1 MPHAYYCAKCKNE
14 QTDPRDAERLADILG
29 LPLWLPKDKAD
40 SFGFPDGAL
49 ACQRAIDE
57 ADCVICQPPIG
68 RDCAWE
74 LGYAAGTGK
83 KIYVIGPLPEDDW
96 MTKIDIHYVDPAAL
110 APRSRRPRADG
121 GPVGVPAF
129 AEQDRMQDR
138 IWDRIGGGAASL
150 RRPGPPSHA
159 STRVAAIDC
168 GTNSLRLIV
177 ADLPSA
183 ERGPAARM
191 VEVVERFDII
201 RLGQDVGR
209 TGRLAR
215 KAVDR
220 ARAVLADYAALI
232 TAFDVERVRMCATWV
247 SRGSADGEEF
257 LALVRDTL
265 GLTSEV
271 LSGGQEAHLAFEGV
285 IRGLAG
291 GIEAPYLMADIGGGS
306 TQFALGT
313 SDVEHAVSADLGCV
327 RITEHHL
334 RTDPP
339 TPQQIAAAEEAIGAE
354 LDKAL
359 EALPGT
365 RDAALIGVSE
375 AVTTV
380 AAIAWAGA
388 FSPAGHRPGCLT
400 YHEVDRVVTE
410 LLATTAAQRSR
421 IPGMHPDMVDVIV
434 ASALVVRA
442 TMKHTGKETMVV
454 SRHGLLHG
462 IAWSLG
468 DRPPH
473 TASPSAAAIDN
484 GKVRS

>member
-14 QTDPRDAERLADILG
+14 ETDPREAERLADILG
-29 LPLWLPKDKAD
+29 LPLWLPKDKAG

-57 ADCVICQPPIG
+57 ADCVICRPPIG

-83 KIYVIGPLPEDDW
+83 KIYVIGSLPEDDW

-110 APRSRRPRADG
+110 APRSRRPRTGG
-121 GPVGVPAF
+121 GPVGVPAL
-129 AEQDRMQDR
+129 AAQDR
-138 IWDRIGGGAASL
+138 IGDGGASR
-150 RRPGPPSHA
+150 RRPPPSDRA
-159 STRVAAIDC
+159 CTRVAAIDC
-168 GTNSLRLIV
+168 GTNSIRLIV

-215 KAVDR
+215 EAVDR
-220 ARAVLADYAALI
+220 ARAVLDDYAALI

-247 SRGSADGEEF
+247 SRGAVDGEEF
-257 LALVRDTL
+257 LTLVRDTL

-271 LSGGQEAHLAFEGV
+271 LSGRQEAHLAFAGV
-285 IRGLAG
+285 TRALTG
-291 GIEAPYLMADIGGGS
+291 GVKAPYLMADIGGGS
-306 TQFALGT
+306 TQFALG
-313 SDVEHAVSADLGCV
+313 SADAEHAVSADLGCV
-327 RITEHHL
+327 RIAEHHL
-334 RTDPP
+334 LTDPP
-339 TPQQIAAAEEAIGAE
+339 TSQEVAAAERAIEAE
-354 LDKAL
+354 LDEAL
-359 EALPGT
+359 DALPGWQ
-365 RDAALIGVSE
+365 DATLIGVSE

-380 AAIAWAGA
+380 AAIAWAGSA
-388 FSPAGHRPGCLT
+388 SSPGHHPRYLT
-400 YHEVDRVVTE
+400 YHEVDRVVTD
-410 LLATTAAQRSR
+410 LLGTTAAQRSR
-421 IPGMHPDMVDVIV
+421 IPGMHPGMVDVIV

-473 TASPSAAAIDN
+473 TASPAAAVIDG
-484 GKVRS
+484 GKVRP

>member
-14 QTDPRDAERLADILG
+14 QTDPCDAERLADILG
-29 LPLWLPKDKAD
+29 LPLWLPKDKAG

-57 ADCVICQPPIG
+57 ADCVIRQPPIG

-110 APRSRRPRADG
+110 APRSRQPHANG
-121 GPVGVPAF
+121 GPISVPAF
-129 AEQDRMQDR
+129 AAQDRMQDR
-138 IWDRIGGGAASL
+138 IGGGASR
-150 RRPGPPSHA
+150 RRPGLPDHA
-159 STRVAAIDC
+159 YTRVAAIDC

-191 VEVVERFDII
+191 VEVAERFDIV
-201 RLGQDVGR
+201 RLGQEVGR

-215 KAVDR
+215 EAVDR

-247 SRGSADGEEF
+247 SRGSADSEEF

-271 LSGGQEAHLAFEGV
+271 LSGWQEAHLAFAGV
-285 IRGLAG
+285 TRALAG

-306 TQFALGT
+306 TQFALGS
-313 SDVEHAVSADLGCV
+313 SDAEHAASADLGCV
-327 RITEHHL
+327 RIAEHHL

-339 TPQQIAAAEEAIGAE
+339 TPQEIAVAEEAIGAE
-354 LDKAL
+354 LDEAL
-359 EALPGT
+359 EALPGWQ
-365 RDAALIGVSE
+365 DATLIGASE

-388 FSPAGHRPGCLT
+388 FSSAGHHPGYLT
-400 YHEVDRVVTE
+400 YHEVDRVVID
-410 LLATTAAQRSR
+410 LLGTTAAQRSR

-473 TASPSAAAIDN
+473 TASPSAAAIGN

>member
-14 QTDPRDAERLADILG
+14 QTDPRDAERLAGILG
-29 LPLWLPKDKAD
+29 LPLWLPKDKAG

-49 ACQRAIDE
+49 ACRQAIDE

-68 RDCAWE
+68 HDCAWE
-74 LGYAAGTGK
+74 LGYAAGAGK
-83 KIYVIGPLPEDDW
+83 KIYVIGSLPEDDW

-110 APRSRRPRADG
+110 APGFRQPRADS
-121 GPVGVPAF
+121 GPVGVPALV
-129 AEQDRMQDR
+129 AQDRTAD
-138 IWDRIGGGAASL
+138 GGAS
-150 RRPGPPSHA
+150 RRRHA
-159 STRVAAIDC
+159 LSGRAYTRVAAIDC
-168 GTNSLRLIV
+168 GTNSIRLIV

-183 ERGPAARM
+183 EHGPDARM

-215 KAVDR
+215 EAVGR

-232 TAFDVERVRMCATWV
+232 TAFGVERVRMCATWV
-247 SRGSADGEEF
+247 SRGAADGEEF
-257 LALVRDTL
+257 LALVSDTL
-265 GLTSEV
+265 GLRSEV
-271 LSGGQEAHLAFEGV
+271 LSGGQEAHLAFAGV
-285 IRGLAG
+285 TRALTG
-291 GIEAPYLMADIGGGS
+291 GVEAPYLMADIGGGS
-306 TQFALGT
+306 TQFALGS
-313 SDVEHAVSADLGCV
+313 SDAEHVVSADLGCV
-327 RITEHHL
+327 RIAEHCL

-339 TPQQIAAAEEAIGAE
+339 VPREIAAAELAIETGLDEALA
-354 LDKAL
+354 
-359 EALPGT
+359 ALPGWQ
-365 RDAALIGVSE
+365 DATLIGASE

-380 AAIAWAGA
+380 AAIAWARP
-388 FSPAGHRPGCLT
+388 FSSSGSRPGWLT
-400 YHEVDRVVTE
+400 YHEVDRVVTD
-410 LLATTAAQRSR
+410 LLGTTAAQRSR

-473 TASPSAAAIDN
+473 TASPAGAAIDD

>member
-14 QTDPRDAERLADILG
+14 ETDPCDAERLADILG
-29 LPLWLPKDKAD
+29 LPLWLPKDKAG

-74 LGYAAGTGK
+74 LGYAAGAGK

-110 APRSRRPRADG
+110 APRSRQPHANG
-121 GPVGVPAF
+121 GPVSVPAF
-129 AEQDRMQDR
+129 AAQERIQDR
-138 IWDRIGGGAASL
+138 IGDGGASP
-150 RRPGPPSHA
+150 RRPALPGHA
-159 STRVAAIDC
+159 YTRVAAIDC
-168 GTNSLRLIV
+168 GTNSIRLIV

-183 ERGPAARM
+183 DHGPATRM

-232 TAFDVERVRMCATWV
+232 ATFDVERVRMCATWV
-247 SRGSADGEEF
+247 SRGAADSEEF
-257 LALVRDTL
+257 LALVSDTL

-271 LSGGQEAHLAFEGV
+271 LSGRQEARLAFTGV
-285 IRGLAG
+285 TRALTSGVKS
-291 GIEAPYLMADIGGGS
+291 PYLMADIGGGS
-306 TQFALGT
+306 TQFALGS
-313 SDVEHAVSADLGCV
+313 SDAEHAVSADLGCV
-327 RITEHHL
+327 RIAEHHL

-339 TPQQIAAAEEAIGAE
+339 TPREIAAAERAIEAE
-354 LDKAL
+354 LDEAL
-359 EALPGT
+359 EALPGWP
-365 RDAALIGVSE
+365 DATLIGVSE

-380 AAIAWAGA
+380 AAIAGA
-388 FSPAGHRPGCLT
+388 RSSSSSGRLPGYLS
-400 YHEVDRVVTE
+400 YREADRVVTD
-410 LLATTAAQRSR
+410 LLGTTAAQRSR
-421 IPGMHPDMVDVIV
+421 IPGMHPGMVDVIV

-442 TMKHTGKETMVV
+442 TMKRTGKETMVV
-454 SRHGLLHG
+454 SGHGLLHG

-468 DRPPH
+468 DQPPH
-473 TASPSAAAIDN
+473 TASPAASAIDN